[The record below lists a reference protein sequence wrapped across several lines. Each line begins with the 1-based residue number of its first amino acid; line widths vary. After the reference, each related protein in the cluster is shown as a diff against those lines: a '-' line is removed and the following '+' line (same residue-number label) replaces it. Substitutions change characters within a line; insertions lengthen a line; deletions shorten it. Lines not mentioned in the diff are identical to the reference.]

1 MECGSSSTISSGLQD
16 TGIEISIEL
25 GDSLQQVATRIAAA
39 TVALGEK
46 KLWVVWGFLI
56 GDEISYPAI

>member
-1 MECGSSSTISSGLQD
+1 MGCGSSSTISSGLQD

-39 TVALGEK
+39 TVELAEK
-46 KLWVVWGFLI
+46 KTLGCLRVFNRG
-56 GDEISYPAI
+56 